1 MVEYKK
7 LTRFEI
13 HHRYNNMIQRCYDEE
28 WQKENNMAYA
38 NETVCKQ
45 WLEDKYNTYF
55 PFIEKEFYVID
66 DLQMD
71 IDHNII
77 DYWNHEY
84 NEEKVLIVPHYIN
97 VLWESLEVGKTN
109 ITYNSKTKMFNV
121 KVVDKGEI
129 IKEQCKTYN
138 EALTIF
144 CNIKQGIIYTEAE
157 LLKDRVPEKVYNAMI
172 NTDVKA
178 INERYFQRENVA

>member
-13 HHRYNNMIQRCYDEE
+13 HKKYNNMIQRCYDEE
-28 WQKENNMAYA
+28 WQKENNMAYSKV
-38 NETVCKQ
+38 TVCDK

-77 DYWNHEY
+77 DYWCTEY
-84 NEEKVLIVPHYIN
+84 SEETVLIVPHYIN
-97 VLWESLEVGKTN
+97 VLWESLEVGKTQ
-109 ITYNSKTKMFNV
+109 ITYNKKLNKYIV
-121 KVVDKGEI
+121 KVMDKAEWI
-129 IKEQCKTYN
+129 REECDTYN
-138 EALTIF
+138 EALEMF
-144 CNIKQGIIYTEAE
+144 CTIKQGIIYAEAE
-157 LLKDRVPEKVYNAMI
+157 DLKDRVPAKVYNAMI
-172 NTDVKA
+172 NTDVRA
-178 INERYFQRENVA
+178 INEKHFIKDVA